1 MIAKRYSEKKVFK
14 SISRN
19 SVEST
24 YNHNTA
30 LFLTWSTVLQH
41 ITKNRTSLQLFYYEF
56 DNIFQSSYS
65 PGTSEWQQS
74 QSFWRQSC
82 RNLIFRWV
90 PLTNYFSAL
99 IFQYLHIVTI
109 NSFRFKGG
117 TRICV
122 RRVSSAFVST
132 ASKRHF
138 YLSFS
143 AALLEHYLVSFVLTR

>member
-19 SVEST
+19 SLEST
-24 YNHNTA
+24 YNHNTT
-30 LFLTWSTVLQH
+30 LFLTWSTVLQN

-65 PGTSEWQQS
+65 PGTSERQQS

-109 NSFRFKGG
+109 KFISLQRWHKNL
-117 TRICV
+117 CY
-122 RRVSSAFVST
+122 
-132 ASKRHF
+132 ASQF
-138 YLSFS
+138 CFS
-143 AALLEHYLVSFVLTR
+143 QYCLQKTFLFIIFCCIT

>member
-30 LFLTWSTVLQH
+30 LFLTWSTVLQN

-99 IFQYLHIVTI
+99 IFQYLHTVTI
-109 NSFRFKGG
+109 KFISLQRWHKNL
-117 TRICV
+117 CQ
-122 RRVSSAFVST
+122 
-132 ASKRHF
+132 ASQFCFCQYCLQKTF
-138 YLSFS
+138 LFII
-143 AALLEHYLVSFVLTR
+143 FCCIT